1 MTTETIQ
8 EHTRLIYRT
17 EQRAQV
23 NMVTNIDTTKDHGD
37 KNTHRSNQY
46 KYLIIS
52 PRPIFF
58 ETSLRTCFTERTLA
72 VGPRCG
78 VSLADVGHI

>member
-1 MTTETIQ
+1 MFIVTIIAWVLLGYAQVALCRTTETIQ
-8 EHTRLIYRT
+8 DQTRLIYRT

-46 KYLIIS
+46 KYLI
-52 PRPIFF
+52 
-58 ETSLRTCFTERTLA
+58 
-72 VGPRCG
+72 
-78 VSLADVGHI
+78 